1 MIDQR
6 VRLDDDLGAKVRA
19 YAESV
24 HISVADA
31 IRVLISK
38 GLVAEKTAGA

>member
-1 MIDQR
+1 MTFDQR
-6 VRLDDDLGAKVRA
+6 VRLDDDLAATVRG
-19 YAESV
+19 YAEAH

-38 GLVAEKTAGA
+38 GLAAENH